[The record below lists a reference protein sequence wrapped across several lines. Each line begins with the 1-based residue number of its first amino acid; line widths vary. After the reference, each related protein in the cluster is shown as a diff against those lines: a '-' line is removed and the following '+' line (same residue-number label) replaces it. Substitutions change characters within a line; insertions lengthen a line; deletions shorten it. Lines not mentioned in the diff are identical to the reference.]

1 LITYD
6 NRYGKILA
14 FLWGS
19 KVDGN
24 IHKKGNWING
34 KNINPSKGNKH
45 ESEHM
50 VEYGELEKNDWE
62 EIVNLIKK
70 RNNKI
75 NENKIH
81 SRLIFFPAKEVILD
95 LNGLIPI
102 EAIRS
107 YYIDLITFGIDLL
120 AASVIIISVI
130 MAVISFLKILKN
142 PIKDQTM
149 DKESI
154 RLRLARGILLALDF
168 EIGSDIIK
176 TMRIPGIKELLILG
190 VIVTIRIVLSWSL
203 SKEIDR
209 HNKMT

>member
-1 LITYD
+1 
-6 NRYGKILA
+6 
-14 FLWGS
+14 
-19 KVDGN
+19 
-24 IHKKGNWING
+24 
-34 KNINPSKGNKH
+34 
-45 ESEHM
+45 M
-50 VEYGELEKNDWE
+50 
-62 EIVNLIKK
+62 
-70 RNNKI
+70 
-75 NENKIH
+75 
-81 SRLIFFPAKEVILD
+81 IFFPAKEVILD

-107 YYIDLITFGIDLL
+107 YYIDLITFGIDIL

-176 TMRIPGIKELLILG
+176 TMQIPGIKELLILG

-203 SKEIDR
+203 SKEIAR

>member
-1 LITYD
+1 
-6 NRYGKILA
+6 
-14 FLWGS
+14 
-19 KVDGN
+19 
-24 IHKKGNWING
+24 
-34 KNINPSKGNKH
+34 
-45 ESEHM
+45 
-50 VEYGELEKNDWE
+50 
-62 EIVNLIKK
+62 
-70 RNNKI
+70 
-75 NENKIH
+75 
-81 SRLIFFPAKEVILD
+81 VILD

-102 EAIRS
+102 EAIRY

>member
-1 LITYD
+1 
-6 NRYGKILA
+6 
-14 FLWGS
+14 
-19 KVDGN
+19 V
-24 IHKKGNWING
+24 
-34 KNINPSKGNKH
+34 
-45 ESEHM
+45 
-50 VEYGELEKNDWE
+50 
-62 EIVNLIKK
+62 
-70 RNNKI
+70 
-75 NENKIH
+75 
-81 SRLIFFPAKEVILD
+81 KEVMLD

-107 YYIDLITFGIDLL
+107 YYIDLITFGIDIL

-130 MAVISFLKILKN
+130 MAVISFLKILRN

-149 DKESI
+149 EKESI

-176 TMRIPGIKELLILG
+176 TMQIPGIKELLILG

-209 HNKMT
+209 HNKIS

>member
-1 LITYD
+1 
-6 NRYGKILA
+6 
-14 FLWGS
+14 
-19 KVDGN
+19 
-24 IHKKGNWING
+24 
-34 KNINPSKGNKH
+34 
-45 ESEHM
+45 
-50 VEYGELEKNDWE
+50 
-62 EIVNLIKK
+62 
-70 RNNKI
+70 
-75 NENKIH
+75 
-81 SRLIFFPAKEVILD
+81 LIFFPAKEVILD

>member
-1 LITYD
+1 
-6 NRYGKILA
+6 
-14 FLWGS
+14 
-19 KVDGN
+19 
-24 IHKKGNWING
+24 
-34 KNINPSKGNKH
+34 
-45 ESEHM
+45 M
-50 VEYGELEKNDWE
+50 
-62 EIVNLIKK
+62 
-70 RNNKI
+70 
-75 NENKIH
+75 
-81 SRLIFFPAKEVILD
+81 IFFPAKEVILD
-95 LNGLIPI
+95 LNVLIPI

-107 YYIDLITFGIDLL
+107 YYIDLITFGIDIL

>member
-1 LITYD
+1 
-6 NRYGKILA
+6 
-14 FLWGS
+14 
-19 KVDGN
+19 
-24 IHKKGNWING
+24 
-34 KNINPSKGNKH
+34 
-45 ESEHM
+45 
-50 VEYGELEKNDWE
+50 
-62 EIVNLIKK
+62 
-70 RNNKI
+70 
-75 NENKIH
+75 
-81 SRLIFFPAKEVILD
+81 LIFFPAKEVILD
-95 LNGLIPI
+95 LNGLTPI

-107 YYIDLITFGIDLL
+107 YYIDLITFGIDIL

-176 TMRIPGIKELLILG
+176 TMQIPGIKELLILG

>member
-1 LITYD
+1 
-6 NRYGKILA
+6 
-14 FLWGS
+14 
-19 KVDGN
+19 
-24 IHKKGNWING
+24 
-34 KNINPSKGNKH
+34 
-45 ESEHM
+45 
-50 VEYGELEKNDWE
+50 
-62 EIVNLIKK
+62 
-70 RNNKI
+70 
-75 NENKIH
+75 
-81 SRLIFFPAKEVILD
+81 LIFFPAKEVILD

-107 YYIDLITFGIDLL
+107 YYIDLITFGIDIL

-130 MAVISFLKILKN
+130 MALISFLKILKN

-176 TMRIPGIKELLILG
+176 MKQIPGIKELLILR

>member
-1 LITYD
+1 
-6 NRYGKILA
+6 
-14 FLWGS
+14 
-19 KVDGN
+19 
-24 IHKKGNWING
+24 
-34 KNINPSKGNKH
+34 
-45 ESEHM
+45 
-50 VEYGELEKNDWE
+50 
-62 EIVNLIKK
+62 
-70 RNNKI
+70 
-75 NENKIH
+75 
-81 SRLIFFPAKEVILD
+81 LIFFPAKEVILD

-107 YYIDLITFGIDLL
+107 YYIDLITFGIDIL

-130 MAVISFLKILKN
+130 MALISFLKILKN

-176 TMRIPGIKELLILG
+176 TMQIPGIKELLILG

>member
-1 LITYD
+1 
-6 NRYGKILA
+6 
-14 FLWGS
+14 
-19 KVDGN
+19 
-24 IHKKGNWING
+24 
-34 KNINPSKGNKH
+34 
-45 ESEHM
+45 M
-50 VEYGELEKNDWE
+50 
-62 EIVNLIKK
+62 
-70 RNNKI
+70 
-75 NENKIH
+75 
-81 SRLIFFPAKEVILD
+81 IFFPAKEVILD
-95 LNGLIPI
+95 LDGLIPI
-102 EAIRS
+102 EGIRS
-107 YYIDLITFGIDLL
+107 YYIDLIIFGIDIL

-130 MAVISFLKILKN
+130 MALISFLKILKN

-176 TMRIPGIKELLILG
+176 TMQIPGIKELLILG

>member
-1 LITYD
+1 
-6 NRYGKILA
+6 
-14 FLWGS
+14 
-19 KVDGN
+19 
-24 IHKKGNWING
+24 
-34 KNINPSKGNKH
+34 
-45 ESEHM
+45 M
-50 VEYGELEKNDWE
+50 
-62 EIVNLIKK
+62 
-70 RNNKI
+70 
-75 NENKIH
+75 
-81 SRLIFFPAKEVILD
+81 ILD

-107 YYIDLITFGIDLL
+107 YYIDLITFGIDIL

-130 MAVISFLKILKN
+130 MALISFLKILKN

-176 TMRIPGIKELLILG
+176 MKQIPGIKELLILR

-209 HNKMT
+209 HNKMA

>member
-1 LITYD
+1 
-6 NRYGKILA
+6 
-14 FLWGS
+14 
-19 KVDGN
+19 
-24 IHKKGNWING
+24 
-34 KNINPSKGNKH
+34 
-45 ESEHM
+45 M
-50 VEYGELEKNDWE
+50 
-62 EIVNLIKK
+62 
-70 RNNKI
+70 
-75 NENKIH
+75 
-81 SRLIFFPAKEVILD
+81 LD

-102 EAIRS
+102 ELIRS
-107 YYIDLITFGIDLL
+107 FYIDLITFGIDIL

-149 DKESI
+149 EKESI

-176 TMRIPGIKELLILG
+176 TMQIPGIKELLILG

>member
-1 LITYD
+1 
-6 NRYGKILA
+6 
-14 FLWGS
+14 
-19 KVDGN
+19 
-24 IHKKGNWING
+24 
-34 KNINPSKGNKH
+34 
-45 ESEHM
+45 M
-50 VEYGELEKNDWE
+50 
-62 EIVNLIKK
+62 
-70 RNNKI
+70 
-75 NENKIH
+75 
-81 SRLIFFPAKEVILD
+81 ILD

-107 YYIDLITFGIDLL
+107 YYIDLITFGIDIL
-120 AASVIIISVI
+120 AASIIIISVI

-176 TMRIPGIKELLILG
+176 TMQIPGIKELLILG

>member
-1 LITYD
+1 
-6 NRYGKILA
+6 
-14 FLWGS
+14 
-19 KVDGN
+19 
-24 IHKKGNWING
+24 
-34 KNINPSKGNKH
+34 
-45 ESEHM
+45 M
-50 VEYGELEKNDWE
+50 
-62 EIVNLIKK
+62 
-70 RNNKI
+70 
-75 NENKIH
+75 
-81 SRLIFFPAKEVILD
+81 ILD

-107 YYIDLITFGIDLL
+107 YYIDLITFGIDIL

-130 MAVISFLKILKN
+130 MALISFLKILKN

-176 TMRIPGIKELLILG
+176 MKQIPGIKELLILR

>member
-1 LITYD
+1 
-6 NRYGKILA
+6 
-14 FLWGS
+14 
-19 KVDGN
+19 
-24 IHKKGNWING
+24 
-34 KNINPSKGNKH
+34 
-45 ESEHM
+45 
-50 VEYGELEKNDWE
+50 
-62 EIVNLIKK
+62 
-70 RNNKI
+70 
-75 NENKIH
+75 
-81 SRLIFFPAKEVILD
+81 VILD
-95 LNGLIPI
+95 LNGFIPI

-107 YYIDLITFGIDLL
+107 YYIDLITFGIDIL

-176 TMRIPGIKELLILG
+176 TMQIPGIKELLILG
-190 VIVTIRIVLSWSL
+190 VIVTIQILLSWSL

>member
-1 LITYD
+1 
-6 NRYGKILA
+6 
-14 FLWGS
+14 
-19 KVDGN
+19 
-24 IHKKGNWING
+24 
-34 KNINPSKGNKH
+34 
-45 ESEHM
+45 
-50 VEYGELEKNDWE
+50 
-62 EIVNLIKK
+62 
-70 RNNKI
+70 
-75 NENKIH
+75 
-81 SRLIFFPAKEVILD
+81 LIFFPAKEVILD

-107 YYIDLITFGIDLL
+107 YYIDLITFGIDIL
-120 AASVIIISVI
+120 AASIIIISVI

-176 TMRIPGIKELLILG
+176 TMQIPGIKELLILG

>member
-1 LITYD
+1 
-6 NRYGKILA
+6 
-14 FLWGS
+14 
-19 KVDGN
+19 
-24 IHKKGNWING
+24 
-34 KNINPSKGNKH
+34 
-45 ESEHM
+45 
-50 VEYGELEKNDWE
+50 
-62 EIVNLIKK
+62 
-70 RNNKI
+70 
-75 NENKIH
+75 
-81 SRLIFFPAKEVILD
+81 VILD
-95 LNGLIPI
+95 LNGFIPI

-107 YYIDLITFGIDLL
+107 YYIDLITFGIDIL

-130 MAVISFLKILKN
+130 MALISFLKILKN

-176 TMRIPGIKELLILG
+176 TMQIPGIKELLILG

>member
-1 LITYD
+1 
-6 NRYGKILA
+6 
-14 FLWGS
+14 
-19 KVDGN
+19 
-24 IHKKGNWING
+24 
-34 KNINPSKGNKH
+34 
-45 ESEHM
+45 M
-50 VEYGELEKNDWE
+50 
-62 EIVNLIKK
+62 
-70 RNNKI
+70 
-75 NENKIH
+75 
-81 SRLIFFPAKEVILD
+81 LD

-102 EAIRS
+102 ESIRS
-107 YYIDLITFGIDLL
+107 YYIDLITFGIDIL

-149 DKESI
+149 EKESI

-176 TMRIPGIKELLILG
+176 TMQIPGIKELLILG

>member
-1 LITYD
+1 
-6 NRYGKILA
+6 
-14 FLWGS
+14 
-19 KVDGN
+19 
-24 IHKKGNWING
+24 
-34 KNINPSKGNKH
+34 
-45 ESEHM
+45 M
-50 VEYGELEKNDWE
+50 
-62 EIVNLIKK
+62 
-70 RNNKI
+70 
-75 NENKIH
+75 
-81 SRLIFFPAKEVILD
+81 LD

-130 MAVISFLKILKN
+130 MALISFLKILKN

-176 TMRIPGIKELLILG
+176 TMQIPGIKELLILG

>member
-1 LITYD
+1 
-6 NRYGKILA
+6 
-14 FLWGS
+14 
-19 KVDGN
+19 
-24 IHKKGNWING
+24 
-34 KNINPSKGNKH
+34 
-45 ESEHM
+45 M
-50 VEYGELEKNDWE
+50 
-62 EIVNLIKK
+62 
-70 RNNKI
+70 
-75 NENKIH
+75 
-81 SRLIFFPAKEVILD
+81 ILD
-95 LNGLIPI
+95 LNGLTPI

-107 YYIDLITFGIDLL
+107 YYIDLITFGIDIL

-130 MAVISFLKILKN
+130 MTVISFLKILKN

-176 TMRIPGIKELLILG
+176 TMQIPGIKELLILG

>member
-1 LITYD
+1 
-6 NRYGKILA
+6 
-14 FLWGS
+14 
-19 KVDGN
+19 
-24 IHKKGNWING
+24 
-34 KNINPSKGNKH
+34 
-45 ESEHM
+45 M
-50 VEYGELEKNDWE
+50 
-62 EIVNLIKK
+62 
-70 RNNKI
+70 
-75 NENKIH
+75 
-81 SRLIFFPAKEVILD
+81 IFFPAKEVILD

-107 YYIDLITFGIDLL
+107 YYIDLITFGIDIL

-130 MAVISFLKILKN
+130 MALISFLKILKN

-176 TMRIPGIKELLILG
+176 MKQIPGIKELLILR

>member
-1 LITYD
+1 LIP
-6 NRYGKILA
+6 
-14 FLWGS
+14 FQ
-19 KVDGN
+19 V
-24 IHKKGNWING
+24 
-34 KNINPSKGNKH
+34 
-45 ESEHM
+45 
-50 VEYGELEKNDWE
+50 
-62 EIVNLIKK
+62 
-70 RNNKI
+70 
-75 NENKIH
+75 
-81 SRLIFFPAKEVILD
+81 KEVLLD

-102 EAIRS
+102 ESIRS
-107 YYIDLITFGIDLL
+107 YYIDLITLGIDIL

-130 MAVISFLKILKN
+130 MALISFLKILKN
-142 PIKDQTM
+142 PIREQIM

-176 TMRIPGIKELLILG
+176 TMQIPGIKELLILG

>member
-1 LITYD
+1 
-6 NRYGKILA
+6 
-14 FLWGS
+14 
-19 KVDGN
+19 
-24 IHKKGNWING
+24 
-34 KNINPSKGNKH
+34 
-45 ESEHM
+45 M
-50 VEYGELEKNDWE
+50 
-62 EIVNLIKK
+62 
-70 RNNKI
+70 
-75 NENKIH
+75 
-81 SRLIFFPAKEVILD
+81 IFFPAKEVILD

-102 EAIRS
+102 EAIRF
-107 YYIDLITFGIDLL
+107 YYIDLITFGIDIL

-176 TMRIPGIKELLILG
+176 TMQIPGIKELLILG

>member
-1 LITYD
+1 
-6 NRYGKILA
+6 
-14 FLWGS
+14 
-19 KVDGN
+19 
-24 IHKKGNWING
+24 
-34 KNINPSKGNKH
+34 
-45 ESEHM
+45 M
-50 VEYGELEKNDWE
+50 
-62 EIVNLIKK
+62 
-70 RNNKI
+70 
-75 NENKIH
+75 
-81 SRLIFFPAKEVILD
+81 ILD

-130 MAVISFLKILKN
+130 MALISFLKILKN

-176 TMRIPGIKELLILG
+176 TMQIPGIKELLILG

>member
-1 LITYD
+1 
-6 NRYGKILA
+6 
-14 FLWGS
+14 
-19 KVDGN
+19 
-24 IHKKGNWING
+24 
-34 KNINPSKGNKH
+34 
-45 ESEHM
+45 M
-50 VEYGELEKNDWE
+50 
-62 EIVNLIKK
+62 
-70 RNNKI
+70 
-75 NENKIH
+75 
-81 SRLIFFPAKEVILD
+81 ILD
-95 LNGLIPI
+95 LNGFIPI

-107 YYIDLITFGIDLL
+107 YYIDLITFGIDIL

-142 PIKDQTM
+142 PIKDQTV

-176 TMRIPGIKELLILG
+176 TMQIPGIKELLILG

>member
-1 LITYD
+1 M
-6 NRYGKILA
+6 IL
-14 FLWGS
+14 S
-19 KVDGN
+19 PQKV
-24 IHKKGNWING
+24 
-34 KNINPSKGNKH
+34 
-45 ESEHM
+45 
-50 VEYGELEKNDWE
+50 
-62 EIVNLIKK
+62 
-70 RNNKI
+70 
-75 NENKIH
+75 
-81 SRLIFFPAKEVILD
+81 VILD

-102 EAIRS
+102 EVIRS
-107 YYIDLITFGIDLL
+107 YYIDLITFGIDIL

-176 TMRIPGIKELLILG
+176 TMQIPGIKELLILG

>member
-1 LITYD
+1 
-6 NRYGKILA
+6 
-14 FLWGS
+14 
-19 KVDGN
+19 
-24 IHKKGNWING
+24 
-34 KNINPSKGNKH
+34 
-45 ESEHM
+45 M
-50 VEYGELEKNDWE
+50 
-62 EIVNLIKK
+62 
-70 RNNKI
+70 
-75 NENKIH
+75 
-81 SRLIFFPAKEVILD
+81 IFFPAKEVILD

-107 YYIDLITFGIDLL
+107 YYIDLITFGIDIL

-142 PIKDQTM
+142 PIKDQTV

>member
-1 LITYD
+1 
-6 NRYGKILA
+6 
-14 FLWGS
+14 
-19 KVDGN
+19 
-24 IHKKGNWING
+24 
-34 KNINPSKGNKH
+34 
-45 ESEHM
+45 M
-50 VEYGELEKNDWE
+50 
-62 EIVNLIKK
+62 
-70 RNNKI
+70 
-75 NENKIH
+75 
-81 SRLIFFPAKEVILD
+81 ILD

-107 YYIDLITFGIDLL
+107 YYIDLITFGIDIL

-130 MAVISFLKILKN
+130 MALISFLKILKN

-176 TMRIPGIKELLILG
+176 TMQIPGIKELLILG